1 MGTRLGAPGRINDMK
16 HPWAGFLAVLLLV
29 SLVGPVYAAESQPTD
44 PSQFAEDPTRR
55 PEKKTPD
62 TSAPSRF
69 KDNGDGTVTDP
80 QTGLMWR
87 QADSYQLLKK
97 WLNWVMAQDYLA
109 EMNKQK
115 FAGYDDWRLPTRE
128 EITTLYDETKTVQ
141 WTYYWNTYDVH
152 IDPVFGETG
161 CCFWTSEIY
170 KDEYAWGFNFIRG
183 KTYMSLKGGA
193 QYSLSV
199 IRPVR
204 TIKKN

>member
-1 MGTRLGAPGRINDMK
+1 MNAMK
-16 HPWAGFLAVLLLV
+16 HPWATQSLLAVLILV
-29 SLVGPVYAAESQPTD
+29 SLVIPAFAGESTPTD
-44 PSQFAEDPTRR
+44 PSQYAEDPNRR
-55 PEKKTPD
+55 PEKKAPD

-97 WLNWVMAQDYLA
+97 WLNWVMAQDFLA
-109 EMNKQK
+109 EMNQQR

-128 EITTLYDETKTVQ
+128 EIQTLYDETKTVQ

-152 IDPVFGETG
+152 IDPIFGETG

-183 KTYMSLKGGA
+183 KTYMSLKGGP